1 MNYFYVMLYYQVTFR
16 VDYYMSLDEY
26 ETGTAIAVGV
36 LAGLS
41 LLYAG
46 LKTWSWSKRTGRIT
60 VDFMT
65 LIKFLLLSCG
75 YVANSLF
82 VVALGAAIF
91 WWILYKVGLLR
102 SYIKSCL
109 ILRSQDLRALF
120 E

>member
-109 ILRSQDLRALF
+109 TLRSQDLRALF

>member
-1 MNYFYVMLYYQVTFR
+1 MSVTK
-16 VDYYMSLDEY
+16 Y

-36 LAGLS
+36 LVGLS

-46 LKTWSWSKRTGRIT
+46 LRTWSWSKRTGRVT

-91 WWILYKVGLLR
+91 WWILYKVGSLEVLYKFS
-102 SYIKSCL
+102 SYITF
-109 ILRSQDLRALF
+109 RSPNSVI
-120 E
+120 